1 MDLRRPEAKDVL
13 DAHEQ
18 LDGIAVRTPLLRSD
32 ELDARTGGK
41 VFVKCENL
49 QRSGA
54 FKFRGAYN
62 CLSRLDRKVYPGG
75 VVAYSA
81 PLSRLAASQPWKR
94 ASVAAIRISYGSNK
108 SRIRPARTR

>member
-1 MDLRRPEAKDVL
+1 MDFVQKPKTSLMPT
-13 DAHEQ
+13 EQ

-54 FKFRGAYN
+54 FEFRGAYN
-62 CLSRLDRKVYPGG
+62 CLSGLNRNVYPGG
-75 VVAYSA
+75 VVAHSA
-81 PLSRLAASQPWKR
+81 PLSRIATMEACERS
-94 ASVAAIRISYGSNK
+94 SHSDK

>member
-1 MDLRRPEAKDVL
+1 MEEAKDVL
-13 DAHEQ
+13 DVHEQ
-18 LDGIAVRTPLLRSD
+18 LTASRFVRRCCAQTSLI
-32 ELDARTGGK
+32 ARTGGK

-62 CLSRLDRKVYPGG
+62 CLSRLDRNVYPGG

-81 PLSRLAASQPWKR
+81 PL
-94 ASVAAIRISYGSNK
+94 GSIATMEACER
-108 SRIRPARTR
+108 SSHSDQLWIE